1 MRVGNRDISA
11 CHPARDERGYAMVVL
26 LVSLAVMA
34 VMMSVAMPVW
44 KQVSQREKETELA
57 FRGEQY
63 ARAIGLFQRKNGPG
77 TLPPSIDALVEQRFL
92 RKKYKDPI
100 TNNDFVPL
108 LQGAATQQGVGT
120 GQTPAGG
127 TGRGGFNQP
136 NLQQGRGGTPTGGT
150 ASALQG
156 PEPLQR
162 VGVRV
167 YTTGSTSGQWTERCW
182 PRWTAWSRQSE
193 PTRRWQRS
201 RLQRLTG
208 RPLRT
213 ISTLRSKCSQ
223 WAARYGTVASRTL
236 ERRAVPLLSTTITFV
251 AAQGSSHEAPN
262 TKITHLKNCASS
274 DEIRCGSLKMCC
286 FDLRGAASRR

>member
-150 ASALQG
+150 ASSGAFG
-156 PEPLQR
+156 
-162 VGVRV
+162 GVRGVASKSKEKSIRLYKGRNHYNEWEFV
-167 YTTGSTSGQWTERCW
+167 YTPPAQPPGSGPNAAGPGGQRGRGNQNPPGDGRGRGFSVSPDGRFEPSQPFGPNAPGGPRGTGPSPQ
-182 PRWTAWSRQSE
+182 
-193 PTRRWQRS
+193 
-201 RLQRLTG
+201 G
-208 RPLRT
+208 R
-213 ISTLRSKCSQ
+213 
-223 WAARYGTVASRTL
+223 
-236 ERRAVPLLSTTITFV
+236 
-251 AAQGSSHEAPN
+251 
-262 TKITHLKNCASS
+262 
-274 DEIRCGSLKMCC
+274 
-286 FDLRGAASRR
+286 